1 MSTVCDTAVNALDC
15 FYKCMEKTVENTID
29 IPEEETC
36 IMGPV
41 KECRNVTIR
50 QANEQKFEN
59 THNFNQHPK
68 SDPRE
73 GLS

>member
-1 MSTVCDTAVNALDC
+1 MSTVFHTDVNAHHC
-15 FYKCMEKTVENTID
+15 FYKCMEKTVENTIG
-29 IPEEETC
+29 IPEETC
-36 IMGPV
+36 IMEPV

-50 QANEQKFEN
+50 QANAQKFEN